1 MSDALALM
9 FAIKAVSKLGRSDDA
24 RAIPEPEFK
33 PFVFHPT
40 TSKVVKMN
48 STRTKTV
55 APANTARSASTL
67 AELGVPGNLA
77 SEMELLL
84 GLMGSTKGSEVVGY
98 TFVTPDGASHALRLS
113 KAELSE
119 KATKAA

>member
-9 FAIKAVSKLGRSDDA
+9 FAIKAVSKLGRRDDA

-33 PFVFHPT
+33 PFVFNPT

-48 STRTKTV
+48 STRART
-55 APANTARSASTL
+55 ANTSRSASTL
-67 AELGVPGNLA
+67 SELGVPGNLA
-77 SEMELLL
+77 SEMELIF
-84 GLMGSTKGSEVVGY
+84 GLMGNTKGNEVVGY

-113 KAELSE
+113 KAETAE
-119 KATKAA
+119 KATRAA

>member
-1 MSDALALM
+1 MSDTFGLM

-40 TSKVVKMN
+40 TSKVVKMD
-48 STRTKTV
+48 STRTKT
-55 APANTARSASTL
+55 ANTARSASTL

-77 SEMELLL
+77 SEMELIF

-113 KAELSE
+113 KAEAAE